1 MSLYFITISDK
12 VATLADFCAHRNTLL
27 SKERIYQNEL
37 KCLNPLARVLR
48 DRVFITLSF
57 LQATYLIPEKLPIKS
72 YYLLYGGANLSA
84 ESSGVNNMETADV

>member
-1 MSLYFITISDK
+1 M
-12 VATLADFCAHRNTLL
+12 
-27 SKERIYQNEL
+27 
-37 KCLNPLARVLR
+37 
-48 DRVFITLSF
+48 TLSF